1 MVQSFPCRYDSPQDA
16 RLARQLDAGEAGSFT
31 GAGLFVWVE

>member
-1 MVQSFPCRYDSPQDA
+1 MSATAPNQVREA

-31 GAGLFVWVE
+31 GAGLFFVEVME